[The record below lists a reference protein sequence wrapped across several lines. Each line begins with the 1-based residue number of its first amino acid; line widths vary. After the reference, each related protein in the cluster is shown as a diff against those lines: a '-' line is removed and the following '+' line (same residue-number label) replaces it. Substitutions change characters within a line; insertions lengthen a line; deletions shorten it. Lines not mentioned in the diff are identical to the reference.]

1 MIRYALLAVAV
12 FLAQPAPAAPQPLS
26 DADASYEAGHF
37 GDARRLWQVR
47 ADAGDPRAAFNLG
60 LLYDLG
66 QGVPRD
72 SDKAYHWYLQAAD
85 ADDPAAEFNVG
96 IMNDSGIGVPH
107 DPAAAARWYARSAAH
122 GNMRAAYNLGQL
134 YAAGDGVPRNPKA
147 AMTWFETAVQGG
159 IQAAAQQMAELA
171 RAAAKRHPDPDE
183 PFSAPLP
190 VLPPDDATVDGGK
203 TQSLALAWNAPSEP
217 MPVRYFVQVLDLDDN
232 SPPTTVGVYVDQT
245 ATSIVLPRAV
255 GHFAWRVYAV
265 SRAGGDYAA
274 SVWSHFTLQ

>member
-1 MIRYALLAVAV
+1 VIRNALLAVALFV
-12 FLAQPAPAAPQPLS
+12 ARPVPAASPSLS
-26 DADASYEAGHF
+26 EADAAYAAGHF
-37 GDARRLWQVR
+37 EDAHRLWQSR
-47 ADAGDPRAAFNLG
+47 ADAGDPRAAFNIG

-72 SDKAYHWYLQAAD
+72 PVTAYRWYRQAAD

-96 IMNDSGIGVPH
+96 VMNDSGTGVAH
-107 DPAAAARWYARSAAH
+107 DAAAAARWYARSAAH

-134 YAAGDGVPRNPKA
+134 YAAGDGVPRNPIA
-147 AMTWFETAVQGG
+147 ATSWFEAAVQGG
-159 IQAAAQQMAELA
+159 IQAAAQQLAELTRAVA
-171 RAAAKRHPDPDE
+171 RRHPDADA

-190 VLPPDDATVDGGK
+190 VVPQDDATVDGGK
-203 TQSLALAWNAPSEP
+203 HQTLALAWSAPSEP
-217 MPVRYFVQVLDLDDN
+217 MPVRYFVQVLDLDDG
-232 SPPTTVGVYVDQT
+232 SPPTMVGLYVDQT
-245 ATSIVLPRAV
+245 ATSIILPGAA